1 MRLENDEIKTANM
14 LRYLGSRLFT
24 ALFVVIG
31 VMTIVFMLIHVV
43 PGDPVEVML
52 GESAQ
57 ATDREALRENL
68 GLNLPLSVQW
78 INYVNGL
85 LHLELGNSLH
95 TKRPVVN
102 VLSERIPA
110 TVLLA
115 ITSIFIAL
123 IIAFPL
129 GVLAA
134 VRTGSM
140 WDKVAMTFSMLGVA
154 IPNFWMG
161 PLLILVFSL
170 WLGWFPVSGK
180 EQFLSLVLPAVTLG
194 TGLAAILS
202 RMIRASL
209 LEVLNEDYI
218 RAANARGLLPST
230 VIWKHALKNAALPV
244 VTILSMQL
252 GALLAGAVI
261 TETVFS
267 WPGIGQLT
275 IDAIQKRDYPVVQSC
290 VLLISLCYV
299 FVNLLTDLVYAYLDP
314 RVSLSE

>member
-1 MRLENDEIKTANM
+1 M
-14 LRYLGSRLFT
+14 LNYLGARLFT
-24 ALFVVIG
+24 ALIVVFG
-31 VMTIVFMLIHVV
+31 VMTIVFMLIHIV

-57 ATDREALRENL
+57 AADREALRETL
-68 GLNLPLSVQW
+68 GLNLPLSTQW
-78 INYVNGL
+78 VNYINGL
-85 LHLELGNSLH
+85 LHLDLGTSLH
-95 TKRPVVN
+95 SKRPVID
-102 VLSERIPA
+102 VLTERIPA
-110 TVLLA
+110 TSLLA
-115 ITSIFIAL
+115 GTSILIAL
-123 IIAFPL
+123 IIALPL

-134 VRTGSM
+134 VRKGSL
-140 WDKVAMTFSMLGVA
+140 WDRLAMTFSMLGVA

-170 WLGWFPVSGK
+170 WLGWLPVSGND
-180 EQFLSLVLPAVTLG
+180 QILSLVLPAVTLG
-194 TGLAAILS
+194 TALAAILS

-209 LEVLNEDYI
+209 LEVFNEDYI

-230 VIWKHALKNAALPV
+230 IIWKHALKNAALPV
-244 VTILSMQL
+244 VTILGMQI

-275 IDAIQKRDYPVVQSC
+275 IDAIQKRDYPVIQSC
-290 VLLISLCYV
+290 VLLISLSYV
-299 FVNLLTDLVYAYLDP
+299 FINLLTDLAYAYLDP

>member
-1 MRLENDEIKTANM
+1 M
-14 LRYLGSRLFT
+14 LNYLGTRLFT
-24 ALFVVIG
+24 SLFVVFG
-31 VMTIVFMLIHVV
+31 VMTIVFMLIHIV

-52 GESAQ
+52 GESAP
-57 ATDREALRENL
+57 AADREALRETL
-68 GLNLPLSVQW
+68 GLNLPLSTQW
-78 INYVNGL
+78 VNYINGL
-85 LHLELGNSLH
+85 LHLDLGTSLH
-95 TKRPVVN
+95 TKRPVID
-102 VLSERIPA
+102 VLAERIPA
-110 TVLLA
+110 TSLLA
-115 ITSIFIAL
+115 GTSILIAL
-123 IIAFPL
+123 MIALPL
-129 GVLAA
+129 GMLAA
-134 VRTGSM
+134 VRKGSI
-140 WDKVAMTFSMLGVA
+140 WDRTAMTFSMLGVA

-161 PLLILVFSL
+161 PMLILVFSL
-170 WLGWFPVSGK
+170 WLGWFPVSGN
-180 EQFLSLVLPAVTLG
+180 EQILSLVLPAVTLG
-194 TGLAAILS
+194 TALAAILS

-244 VTILSMQL
+244 VTILGMQL

-275 IDAIQKRDYPVVQSC
+275 IDAIQKRDYPVIQSC

-299 FVNLLTDLVYAYLDP
+299 VVNLLTDLAYAYLDP

>member
-1 MRLENDEIKTANM
+1 M
-14 LRYLGSRLFT
+14 LNYLGARLFT
-24 ALFVVIG
+24 ALIVVFG
-31 VMTIVFMLIHVV
+31 VMTIVFMLIHIV

-57 ATDREALRENL
+57 AADREALRETL
-68 GLNLPLSVQW
+68 GLNLPLSTQW
-78 INYVNGL
+78 VNYINGL
-85 LHLELGNSLH
+85 IHLDLGTSLH
-95 TKRPVVN
+95 TKRPVID
-102 VLSERIPA
+102 VLAERIPA
-110 TVLLA
+110 TSLLA
-115 ITSIFIAL
+115 GTSILIAL
-123 IIAFPL
+123 MIALPL
-129 GVLAA
+129 GMLAA
-134 VRTGSM
+134 VRKGSI
-140 WDKVAMTFSMLGVA
+140 WDRTAMTFSMLGVA

-161 PLLILVFSL
+161 PMLILVFSL
-170 WLGWFPVSGK
+170 WLGWFPVSGN
-180 EQFLSLVLPAVTLG
+180 EQILSLVLPAVTLG
-194 TGLAAILS
+194 TALAAILS

-244 VTILSMQL
+244 VTILGMQL

-275 IDAIQKRDYPVVQSC
+275 IDAIQKRDYPVIQSC

-299 FVNLLTDLVYAYLDP
+299 VVNLLTDLAYAWLDP
-314 RVSLSE
+314 RVSLTG

>member
-1 MRLENDEIKTANM
+1 MV
-14 LRYLGSRLFT
+14 F
-24 ALFVVIG
+24 G
-31 VMTIVFMLIHVV
+31 VMTIVFMLIHIV

-57 ATDREALRENL
+57 AADREALRETL
-68 GLNLPLSVQW
+68 GLNLPLVTQW
-78 INYVNGL
+78 VNYMNGL
-85 LHLELGNSLH
+85 LHLDLGTSLH
-95 TKRPVVN
+95 TKRPVID
-102 VLSERIPA
+102 VLIERIPA
-110 TVLLA
+110 TSLLA
-115 ITSIFIAL
+115 GTSILVAL
-123 IIAFPL
+123 IIALPM

-134 VRTGSM
+134 VRKGSI
-140 WDKVAMTFSMLGVA
+140 WDRIAMTFSMLGVA

-161 PLLILVFSL
+161 PILILVFSL
-170 WLGWFPVSGK
+170 WLGWFPVSGND
-180 EQFLSLVLPAVTLG
+180 QILSLVLPALTLG
-194 TGLAAILS
+194 TALAAILS

-218 RAANARGLLPST
+218 RAANARGLLPSS

-244 VTILSMQL
+244 VTILGMQL

-275 IDAIQKRDYPVVQSC
+275 IDAIQKRDYPVIQSC

-299 FVNLLTDLVYAYLDP
+299 VVNLFTDLVYVCLDP
-314 RVSLSE
+314 RISLSE

>member
-1 MRLENDEIKTANM
+1 MV
-14 LRYLGSRLFT
+14 F
-24 ALFVVIG
+24 G
-31 VMTIVFMLIHVV
+31 VMTIVFMLIHIV

-57 ATDREALRENL
+57 AADREALREAL
-68 GLNLPLSVQW
+68 GLNLPLVTQW
-78 INYVNGL
+78 VNYINGL
-85 LHLELGNSLH
+85 IHLDLGTSLH
-95 TKRPVVN
+95 TKRPVID
-102 VLSERIPA
+102 VLIERIPA
-110 TVLLA
+110 TSLLA
-115 ITSIFIAL
+115 GTSILIAL
-123 IIAFPL
+123 IIALPM

-134 VRTGSM
+134 VHKGSI
-140 WDKVAMTFSMLGVA
+140 WDRIAMTFSMLGVA

-161 PLLILVFSL
+161 PILILVFSL
-170 WLGWFPVSGK
+170 WLGWFPVSGND
-180 EQFLSLVLPAVTLG
+180 QILSLVLPALTLG
-194 TGLAAILS
+194 TALAAILS

-218 RAANARGLLPST
+218 RAANARGLLPSS

-244 VTILSMQL
+244 VTILGMQL

-275 IDAIQKRDYPVVQSC
+275 IDAIQKRDYPVIQSC

-299 FVNLLTDLVYAYLDP
+299 VVNLFTDLVYVCLDP
-314 RVSLSE
+314 RISLSE

>member
-1 MRLENDEIKTANM
+1 M
-14 LRYLGSRLFT
+14 LNYLGARLVT
-24 ALFVVIG
+24 ALLVVFG
-31 VMTIVFMLIHVV
+31 VMTIVFMLIHIV

-57 ATDREALRENL
+57 ATDREALRETL
-68 GLNLPLSVQW
+68 GLNLPLSMQW
-78 INYVNGL
+78 VNYINGL
-85 LHLELGNSLH
+85 IHLDLGTSLH
-95 TKRPVVN
+95 TKRPVID
-102 VLSERIPA
+102 VLTERIPA
-110 TVLLA
+110 TSLLA
-115 ITSIFIAL
+115 GTSILIAL
-123 IIAFPL
+123 MIALPL
-129 GVLAA
+129 GMLAA
-134 VRTGSM
+134 VRKGSI
-140 WDKVAMTFSMLGVA
+140 WDRIAMTFSMLGVA

-161 PLLILVFSL
+161 PMLILVFSL
-170 WLGWFPVSGK
+170 WLGWFPVSGN
-180 EQFLSLVLPAVTLG
+180 EHILSLVLPAVTLG
-194 TGLAAILS
+194 TALAAILS

-230 VIWKHALKNAALPV
+230 VICKHALKNAALPV
-244 VTILSMQL
+244 VTILGLQL

-299 FVNLLTDLVYAYLDP
+299 VVNLLTDLAYAWLDP
-314 RVSLSE
+314 RISLTE